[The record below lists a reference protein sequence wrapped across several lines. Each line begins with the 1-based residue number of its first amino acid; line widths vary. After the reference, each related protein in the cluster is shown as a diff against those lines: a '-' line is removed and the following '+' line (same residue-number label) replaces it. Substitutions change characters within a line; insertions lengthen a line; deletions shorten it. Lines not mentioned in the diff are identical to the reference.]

1 MEENVKIY
9 RSFEE
14 LDVYKSAG
22 ELRKELYRLAKSL
35 PDSEKFNLNLQIR
48 RAVVSLTNNLA
59 DGHGR
64 FHYPDNIRFV
74 LISLGS
80 LEELMDDLNVCEDEA
95 HAASDRLT
103 LLRAHCT
110 SLLRQLNGYIRY
122 LRDSKAGAS
131 LSLHE
136 EAVPYQ
142 VDKSDLGL
150 EDLA

>member
-1 MEENVKIY
+1 MKIY

-14 LDVYKSAG
+14 LDVYKSAR

-95 HAASDRLT
+95 HAPSDRLT

-110 SLLRQLNGYIRY
+110 SLLRQLNG
-122 LRDSKAGAS
+122 
-131 LSLHE
+131 
-136 EAVPYQ
+136 
-142 VDKSDLGL
+142 
-150 EDLA
+150 